1 MSTSDPSLQLSRPS
15 RLLRLRSR
23 PRIVAGLALA
33 LAAVLVAVGST
44 AGLGVYHDQQG
55 RLTQARAD
63 RAAAKKV
70 IDAAVARAEGDGI
83 TASQLAPV
91 LSAESAL
98 LGGSPIAPHFGWF
111 DNGEIGR
118 VQHQTAG
125 LRSLVGRIDT
135 IQVAATGGAR
145 DRVAALLSELDAA
158 IAAAQSVGLDAS
170 ADATFLAAV
179 RTSVARAATPTQ
191 VDAAVTQ
198 VRQHLTDLG
207 GRTDAKRAA
216 DAALAALQ
224 AAQARAQ
231 GAVARADGLVAQA
244 GRFPQLQIQPW
255 ADAIAAVHP
264 QLAAATTQDQFDAV
278 TAAVGPPAN
287 SIAGLLTSRS
297 NAYAAMSDARQA
309 VQTAITYR
317 IDPGTVPS
325 QLDALQSQLDQ
336 AGTADRFDA
345 VAGAAGALVAPLN
358 AKVVTASLG
367 VGKVILISL
376 KDQMLAAYQDGAT
389 ILTTPVTSGRPAL
402 PTPTGNFQVLR
413 KSHPWIMRS
422 DFPRW
427 SPYWYPDSPVTYVLW
442 FTNQGHGIH
451 DAPWRARY
459 GPGTE
464 AGGSH
469 GCVNVPFD
477 AEKTLFAWADVGT
490 RVVIRAESLNA
501 PAPAQPSSQAQ
512 PASPAPTPSG
522 H

>member
-1 MSTSDPSLQLSRPS
+1 MA
-15 RLLRLRSR
+15 
-23 PRIVAGLALA
+23 AGLALA
-33 LAAVLVAVGST
+33 LMAVLVVVGSG
-44 AGLGVYHDQQG
+44 AGLRTYHDQQAQ
-55 RLTQARAD
+55 LAQARAD
-63 RAAAKKV
+63 RAAAKRV
-70 IDAAVARAEGDGI
+70 VDAAVLRAQGDGI
-83 TASQLAPV
+83 TRAELAPV

-98 LGGSPIAPHFGWF
+98 LGGSPIAAHFGWF

-118 VQHQTAG
+118 LQHQAAG
-125 LRSLVGRIDT
+125 LRSLVGQVDA

-145 DRVAALLSELDAA
+145 DRVARLLSDLDAA

-170 ADATFLAAV
+170 ADAAFLRGV
-179 RTSVARAATPTQ
+179 RDSVARASTPIQ
-191 VDAAVTQ
+191 VDAAVAS

-207 GRTDAKRAA
+207 QRTDAKRAA
-216 DAALAALQ
+216 DAALAALN
-224 AAQARAQ
+224 ASQARAQ
-231 GAVARADGLVAQA
+231 GAVARADGLVSQA

-255 ADAIAAVHP
+255 ADAITAVHP
-264 QLAAATTQDQFDAV
+264 QLAAATTQEQFDAV
-278 TAAVGPPAN
+278 TAAVTPPAN
-287 SIAGLLTSRS
+287 SIASLLAARS

-309 VQTAITYR
+309 VQTAISYR

-325 QLDALQSQLDQ
+325 QLDALQSQLDA

-345 VAGAAGALVAPLN
+345 IAGAAGALVAPLQ

-376 KDQMLAAYQDGAT
+376 RDQELAAYQDGAT
-389 ILTTPVTSGRPAL
+389 VLTTPVTTGRPAL

-413 KSHPWIMRS
+413 KSHPWVMRS

-442 FTNQGHGIH
+442 FTNAGHGIH
-451 DAPWRARY
+451 DAPWRATY

-469 GCVNVPFD
+469 GCVNVPFA
-477 AEKTLFAWADVGT
+477 AEKILFNWADIGT

-501 PAPAQPSSQAQ
+501 PPPPAQSSSAAQ
-512 PASPAPTPSG
+512 PASPAPAPTG

>member
-278 TAAVGPPAN
+278 TAAVSPPAN
-287 SIAGLLTSRS
+287 GIAGVLTSRS

-501 PAPAQPSSQAQ
+501 PAPAPSSQQAQ